1 MALDYSKMSVSRN
14 CFSKTLQFMEKYI
27 MLSYL
32 LFQYMEGF
40 MNEIMQSLAHGWHD
54 LFTPAGFAMLVNVI
68 MIDIVMSADNAIL
81 IGLATQKLAQ
91 KDKKKAIFFGI
102 A

>member
-1 MALDYSKMSVSRN
+1 
-14 CFSKTLQFMEKYI
+14 